1 MRVRIRVHQRKSAA
15 KGFAFLRASVVGGRI
30 TGQIPESPAR
40 IAHLL
45 LKEKTFMSLA
55 ARDFSYPQAPHSEKV
70 HSLLRLNRVAQE
82 INSILDL
89 DVLLDK
95 LANEV
100 VGDFGCVEAF
110 VYLKEGDELLAAAAH
125 GCTSTF
131 KGDRVPLGNGVI
143 SRTARSGRMHYLPD
157 VDADP
162 TYTRCEPQIN
172 SELNIPL
179 IAHGEVIGVFVAAH
193 PDHDGFPPEQIELL
207 EALAA
212 HMAVAIYNATV
223 FKKERA
229 EKDEARVIQQTLFPR
244 TSPQIQG
251 FRIHGHCLPA
261 GAVGG
266 DWYDWISLPQNR
278 WGLVLADVSGKG
290 MAAALLMS
298 ATRGILRSIA
308 YASFSPANVLQR
320 LNELVVPDLPPSK
333 FITMVYAVLDPAG
346 GTLTFA
352 NAGHPWPMFVN
363 SQVKFLQTNS
373 GLPLGIGPGSYDEH
387 KVELKPGSGIMLYSD
402 GIVEASNQSAE
413 EYGLERLVAH
423 TQRRHDCTGRCVL
436 EEVRQF
442 AGTDTLADDATI
454 ILVRAE

>member
-1 MRVRIRVHQRKSAA
+1 
-15 KGFAFLRASVVGGRI
+15 
-30 TGQIPESPAR
+30 
-40 IAHLL
+40 
-45 LKEKTFMSLA
+45 MSLA
-55 ARDFSYPQAPHSEKV
+55 ARDFSYPQAPHADKV

-110 VYLKEGDELLAAAAH
+110 VYLQTDEPDELKVAAAH
-125 GCTSTF
+125 GCTATF
-131 KGDRVPLGNGVI
+131 KGDRVPLGDGVI
-143 SRTARSGRMHYLPD
+143 SRTARTGRMHYLPD

-172 SELNIPL
+172 SELDIPL
-179 IAHGEVIGVFVAAH
+179 IVNGQVIGVFVAAH
-193 PDHDGFPPEQIELL
+193 PDYDGFPPEQIELL
-207 EALAA
+207 QALAA
-212 HMAVAIYNATV
+212 HMAVAIHNATV

-229 EKDEARVIQQTLFPR
+229 EKDEARVIQQALFPR
-244 TSPQIQG
+244 TPPRIAG
-251 FRIHGHCLPA
+251 FKVHGHCLPA
-261 GAVGG
+261 GAVAG
-266 DWYDWISLPQNR
+266 DWYDWIALPQNR

-308 YASFSPANVLQR
+308 YGTASPADVLKR
-320 LNELVVPDLPPSK
+320 LNELVVADLPPAK
-333 FITMVYAVLDPAG
+333 FITMVYAVLDPAT

-363 SQVKFLQTNS
+363 GDTRFVETAS
-373 GLPLGIGPGSYDEH
+373 GLPLGIAPGGYDEH
-387 KVELKPGSGIMLYSD
+387 KVELKSGSRVLLYSD
-402 GIVEASNQSAE
+402 GIVEACDPSGA
-413 EYGLERLVAH
+413 EYGLEGLVAH
-423 TQRRHDCTGRCVL
+423 SLRTHDCDGRCL
-436 EEVRQF
+436 LDEVRHF

-454 ILVRAE
+454 ITVHAE